1 MIYKGIVIFRP
12 EYQFKSTGILAKFRS
27 PVVSFCLFAGGN
39 IVSDYILGGWL
50 AEILP
55 FIMVVK

>member
-1 MIYKGIVIFRP
+1 MNFYSWNTNEETCMIYKGIVIFRP

-39 IVSDYILGGWL
+39 IKI
-50 AEILP
+50 
-55 FIMVVK
+55 